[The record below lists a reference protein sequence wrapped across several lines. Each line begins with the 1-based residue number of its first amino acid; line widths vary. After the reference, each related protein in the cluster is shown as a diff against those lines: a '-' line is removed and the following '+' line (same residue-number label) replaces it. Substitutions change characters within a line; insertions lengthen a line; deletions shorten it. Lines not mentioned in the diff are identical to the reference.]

1 MTAFVSRLGPAMSDF
16 LDYKH
21 ALGNKYTTASVYLR
35 ELDRY
40 NAAHG
45 DHHTL
50 VKEIVDGWGADL
62 VNKGY
67 DIFSFDGMGIYEISR
82 IDDVNAFATDD
93 DAVKQAIKDGIK
105 IIPVEELP
113 ETFGRRY
120 LGWIDT
126 PENRARIAELAEK
139 YPNDRLV

>member
-1 MTAFVSRLGPAMSDF
+1 MEWNKFDPIDQLTVERYHQMRKIYSD
-16 LDYKH
+16 KRI
-21 ALGNKYTTASVYLR
+21 R
-35 ELDRY
+35 EII
-40 NAAHG
+40 NEWG
-45 DHHTL
+45 
-50 VKEIVDGWGADL
+50 VDV

-67 DIFSFDGMGIYEISR
+67 DIFTFNGMGIFEVSR
-82 IDDVNAFATDD
+82 IDDVEAFESDD
-93 DAVKQAIKDGIK
+93 DATEQAIKDGIK
-105 IIPVEELP
+105 IIPVDELP

>member
-1 MTAFVSRLGPAMSDF
+1 MG
-16 LDYKH
+16 
-21 ALGNKYTTASVYLR
+21 KYGLTD
-35 ELDRY
+35 ERY
-40 NAAHG
+40 NQMCN
-45 DHHTL
+45 DYPDEQIE
-50 VKEIVDGWGADL
+50 EIVDGWGADL

-82 IDDVNAFATDD
+82 IDDVNAFETDD
-93 DAVKQAIKDGIK
+93 DAVEQAIKDGIK

-139 YPNDRLV
+139 YPYDNLV

>member
-1 MTAFVSRLGPAMSDF
+1 MEWNKFDPIDQLTVERYHQMREIYSD
-16 LDYKH
+16 
-21 ALGNKYTTASVYLR
+21 R
-35 ELDRY
+35 RIR
-40 NAAHG
+40 
-45 DHHTL
+45 
-50 VKEIVDGWGADL
+50 EIVNEWGVDV

-67 DIFSFDGMGIYEISR
+67 DIFTFNGMGILEISR
-82 IDDVNAFATDD
+82 IDDVEAFESDD
-93 DAVKQAIKDGIK
+93 DATEQAIKDGIK
-105 IIPVEELP
+105 IIPVDELP

>member
-1 MTAFVSRLGPAMSDF
+1 MEWNKFDPIDQLTVERYHQMREIYSD
-16 LDYKH
+16 K
-21 ALGNKYTTASVYLR
+21 R
-35 ELDRY
+35 IR
-40 NAAHG
+40 
-45 DHHTL
+45 
-50 VKEIVDGWGADL
+50 EIVNEWGVDV

-67 DIFSFDGMGIYEISR
+67 DIFTFNGMGILEISR
-82 IDDVNAFATDD
+82 IDDVEAFESDD
-93 DAVKQAIKDGIK
+93 DATEQAIKDGIK
-105 IIPVEELP
+105 IIPVDELP

>member
-1 MTAFVSRLGPAMSDF
+1 MEWNKFDPIDQLTVERYHQMREIYSD
-16 LDYKH
+16 KRI
-21 ALGNKYTTASVYLR
+21 R
-35 ELDRY
+35 EII
-40 NAAHG
+40 NEWG
-45 DHHTL
+45 
-50 VKEIVDGWGADL
+50 VDV

-67 DIFSFDGMGIYEISR
+67 DIFTFNGMGILEISR
-82 IDDVNAFATDD
+82 IDDVEAFESDD
-93 DAVKQAIKDGIK
+93 DATEQAIKDGIK
-105 IIPVEELP
+105 IIPVDELP